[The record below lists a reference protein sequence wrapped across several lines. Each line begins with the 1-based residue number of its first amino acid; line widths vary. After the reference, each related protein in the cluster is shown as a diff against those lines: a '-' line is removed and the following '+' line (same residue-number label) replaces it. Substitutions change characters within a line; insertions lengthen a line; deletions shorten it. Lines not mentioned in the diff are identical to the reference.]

1 MWYKLLIIFT
11 YWLVYNCLITRQD
24 FIVVFTLIVF
34 LATCGSFV
42 FVILSSVSLDV
53 VKVVIPSCAFCIQM
67 KILCKAH
74 LVGELASYD
83 PYQVCVIGRHIYSL
97 CCFMSS

>member
-24 FIVVFTLIVF
+24 FIVVLTLIVF

-42 FVILSSVSLDV
+42 FEILPRVSLDL
-53 VKVVIPSCAFCIQM
+53 VKVVISSSACCIEM
-67 KILCKAH
+67 KILCNAH
-74 LVGELASYD
+74 LLEEHQSYGA
-83 PYQVCVIGRHIYSL
+83 YQVCVIGRHIL
-97 CCFMSS
+97 FGAV